1 MILRDRVV
9 LVTGAAHRLGRAMA
23 LALAGDG
30 AKIALHYGSSSAAAE
45 ATAREIEALGVEAW
59 PVQADLS
66 RPESIVALF
75 DGLDERFGRL
85 DLLVNSA
92 ASFRK
97 QGWERI
103 AVEDWD
109 AALAVNLRAPFLCM
123 QAAARRMRESRREEA
138 APALVVN
145 LADLSGL
152 QPWQGYVQHGVA
164 KAGLLHLTRIAA
176 RELAPAIRVNAIV
189 PGAILPPPGL
199 DPSSERWREIGSAS
213 PLGAPGDPSRVV
225 QTLRFLIANDY
236 VTGAVIP
243 VDGGEHLLGPVNH

>member
-1 MILRDRVV
+1 MILREGVA

-23 LALAGDG
+23 LALAGEG
-30 AKIALHYGSSSAAAE
+30 AHVALHYGGSAAAAA

-59 PVQADLS
+59 LVQADLS
-66 RPESIVALF
+66 RPEAIEAMF
-75 DGLDERFGRL
+75 DGLDARFGRL

-97 QGWERI
+97 QSWDRVT
-103 AVEDWD
+103 AEDWD
-109 AALAVNLRAPFLCM
+109 AAFAVNLRAPFLCT
-123 QAAARRMRESRREEA
+123 QAAARRMRSSRRVDS

-152 QPWQGYVQHGVA
+152 QPWQGYVQHGVS

-176 RELAPAIRVNAIV
+176 RELAPEIRVNAIV

-199 DPSSERWREIGSAS
+199 DPTSELWREIGSAS
-213 PLGAPGDPSRVV
+213 PLGAPGDPGRVV
-225 QTLRFLIANDY
+225 QTLRFLVANDY
-236 VTGAVIP
+236 VTGAAIP
-243 VDGGEHLLGPVNH
+243 VDGGEHLLGPINH